1 MIYEVITSEPAEA
14 EAAEA
19 YLWLNR
25 VSPEFA
31 NRWYSGLLDEIA
43 SLDTFP
49 KRCPLAPENDDF
61 PDTEVRH
68 LIYRQGKTVYR
79 ILYCIL
85 EPDTVRVLHI
95 RHGAR
100 KYGSSADDEN

>member
-14 EAAEA
+14 EASEA

-25 VSPEFA
+25 VSPGFA

-49 KRCPLAPENDDF
+49 KCCPLAPENDDF
-61 PDTEVRH
+61 PYTEVRQLLYRPGQNRLSH
-68 LIYRQGKTVYR
+68 L
-79 ILYCIL
+79 
-85 EPDTVRVLHI
+85 VLHL
-95 RHGAR
+95 GT
-100 KYGSSADDEN
+100 